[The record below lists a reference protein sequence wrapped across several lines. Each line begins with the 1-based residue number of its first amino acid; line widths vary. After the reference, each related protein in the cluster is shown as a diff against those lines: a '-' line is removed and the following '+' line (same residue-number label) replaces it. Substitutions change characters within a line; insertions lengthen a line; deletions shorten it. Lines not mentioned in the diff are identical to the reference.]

1 MVVNFSHIGEDKILC
16 QSDLVLGNGLINNI
30 KNILYVDLDKFDIS
44 QSQMI
49 AHHIEKFNKKIGK
62 KNPYLLIGPGRWGS
76 SDPWLGIP
84 VSWNQISNAK
94 VIIELSIE
102 GLEPDPSFGSHFFQN
117 LTSLHL
123 AYFTLNKKLT
133 QTNINWDLLSN
144 FKTFENTDCLHWIK
158 LKEPLQCI
166 VDGTSGKGI
175 IVQD

>member
-1 MVVNFSHIGEDKILC
+1 MILKKIT
-16 QSDLVLGNGLINNI
+16 LGS

-84 VSWNQISNAK
+84 VSWDQISNAK

-133 QTNINWDLLSN
+133 QTNINWNLLQIC
-144 FKTFENTDCLHWIK
+144 F
-158 LKEPLQCI
+158 I
-166 VDGTSGKGI
+166 VS
-175 IVQD
+175 V